1 VISYQSSPQQIE
13 AVIGDIK
20 QLLDDHELICEIPF
34 RVRFADY
41 LEHGIAL
48 NVMSYVD
55 STKFPVYTDVSNEL
69 NLAILYVLGNYGVK
83 LADLNLANIL
93 TAGVVKGP
101 TL

>member
-1 VISYQSSPQQIE
+1 
-13 AVIGDIK
+13 
-20 QLLDDHELICEIPF
+20 
-34 RVRFADY
+34 
-41 LEHGIAL
+41 
-48 NVMSYVD
+48 MSYVD

-83 LADLNLANIL
+83 LAGLNLANIL